1 MARAMAA
8 TYAPSEHAE
17 TARRVFPCMFSRLT
31 MTIARSMDMEKP
43 QGKAVM
49 RTLAPPERSALIH
62 GTMSKSRLARI
73 AQ

>member
-1 MARAMAA
+1 
-8 TYAPSEHAE
+8 
-17 TARRVFPCMFSRLT
+17 MFSRLT

-62 GTMSKSRLARI
+62 RDYEQEQACQNRTVVEVHDVADPAVNGY
-73 AQ
+73 